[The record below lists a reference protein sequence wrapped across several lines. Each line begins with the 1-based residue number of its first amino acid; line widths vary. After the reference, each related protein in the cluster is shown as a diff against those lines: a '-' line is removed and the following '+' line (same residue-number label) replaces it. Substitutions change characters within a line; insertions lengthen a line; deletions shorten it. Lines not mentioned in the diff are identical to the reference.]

1 MELREI
7 AGNDKNLFSAEFKMR
22 KKQQKLERQR
32 QRDYEREKKKDR
44 NNIFNFLNTTL
55 NATSVE
61 SKCIYTYEYHNIYR
75 VITEKLN

>member
-22 KKQQKLERQR
+22 KKQQKLEQQR
-32 QRDYEREKKKDR
+32 QREYEREKKNEQ

-55 NATSVE
+55 NATLVE
-61 SKCIYTYEYHNIYR
+61 SKCIYTHEYHNIYS
-75 VITEKLN
+75 VIIEKSH